1 MIKGIDISKWQGDFD
16 LAEAKAEGQEFVIIK
31 AGGGNDGLY
40 VDRCFET
47 NYKKA
52 KTLGMPV
59 GCYFFS
65 LAKSEAE
72 AVKEAEYFYE
82 NCLKGKQFELPVY
95 IDVEG
100 ELLKI
105 EKSKLTAI
113 IKTWCDTLEKKG
125 YFVGIYASLSAFES
139 RVNDEELAL
148 YTHWVAH
155 WANECGYKNK
165 SILGMWQFG
174 GETNPIR
181 SNKVAGVVC
190 DQDYMLIDYS
200 DVIKNKGFNGFKK
213 TTKKSLDEVVK
224 EVLDGEWGNGAE
236 RKKRLKAARYD
247 YAAVQDRVNYVLQS
261 RFNDVVL
268 EVIRGEW
275 GNGSERKKR
284 LKAAGYDYA
293 AIQKR
298 VNEYY
303 KKNK

>member
-40 VDRCFET
+40 VDRCFEA

-52 KTLGMPV
+52 KALDMPV

-65 LAKSEAE
+65 LAKSEAG

-82 NCLKGKQFELPVY
+82 KCLKGKQFELPVY

-100 ELLKI
+100 EMLKI

-113 IKTWCDTLEKKG
+113 IKAWCDTLEKKG
-125 YFVGIYASLSAFES
+125 YFVGIYASLSAFEN
-139 RVNDEELAL
+139 RMNDEELAV

-155 WANECGYKNK
+155 WSNECGYKNK
-165 SILGMWQFG
+165 SILGVWQFG
-174 GETNPIR
+174 GETNPTR

-200 DVIKNKGFNGFKK
+200 DIIKTKGFNGFKK

-224 EVLDGEWGNGAE
+224 EVLDGEWGNGSE
-236 RKKRLKAARYD
+236 RKKRLKAAGYD

-275 GNGSERKKR
+275 GNGAERKKR
-284 LKAAGYDYA
+284 LEAAGYDYA

-303 KKNK
+303 KKK

>member
-16 LAEAKAEGQEFVIIK
+16 LAEAKAEGQEFVIIR

-40 VDRCFET
+40 VDRRFEA

-52 KTLGMPV
+52 KVLEMPV

-82 NCLKGKQFELPVY
+82 NCLEGKQFDLPVY

-100 ELLKI
+100 EMLKI

-113 IKTWCDTLEKKG
+113 IKAWCDTLEKKG
-125 YFVGIYASLSAFES
+125 YFVGIYASLSAFEN
-139 RVNDEELAL
+139 RMNDEELAI

-200 DVIKNKGFNGFKK
+200 NTIKNKGFNGFKK
-213 TTKKSLDEVVK
+213 SVKKSLDEVVK

-236 RKKRLKAARYD
+236 RKKRL
-247 YAAVQDRVNYVLQS
+247 
-261 RFNDVVL
+261 
-268 EVIRGEW
+268 E
-275 GNGSERKKR
+275 
-284 LKAAGYDYA
+284 AAGYDYT

>member
-16 LAEAKAEGQEFVIIK
+16 LAEAKSEGQEFVIIK
-31 AGGGNDGLY
+31 GGGGNDGLY

-52 KTLGMPV
+52 KVLGMPV

-82 NCLKGKQFELPVY
+82 NCLKGKQFDLPVY

-100 ELLKI
+100 EMLKI

-113 IKTWCDTLEKKG
+113 IKAWCDTLEKKG
-125 YFVGIYASLSAFES
+125 YFVGIYASLSAFEN
-139 RVNDEELAL
+139 RMNDEELAR

-155 WANECGYKNK
+155 WSNECGYKNK
-165 SILGMWQFG
+165 SILGIWQFG

-200 DVIKNKGFNGFKK
+200 NTIKNNGFNGFKK
-213 TTKKSLDEVVK
+213 SVKKSLDEVVK
-224 EVLDGEWGNGAE
+224 EVLDGEWGNGDE
-236 RKKRLKAARYD
+236 RKKRLKAAGYD
-247 YAAVQDRVNYVLQS
+247 YAAVQDRVNYVLKS

-275 GNGSERKKR
+275 GNGAERKKR
-284 LKAAGYDYA
+284 LEAAGYDYA

>member
-31 AGGGNDGLY
+31 GGGGNDGLY
-40 VDRCFET
+40 VDRCFEA

-52 KTLGMPV
+52 KALDMPV

-72 AVKEAEYFYE
+72 ALKEAEYFYE
-82 NCLKGKQFELPVY
+82 SCLKGKQFDLPVY

-100 ELLKI
+100 EMLKI

-113 IKTWCDTLEKKG
+113 IKAWCNTLEKKG
-125 YFVGIYASLSAFES
+125 YFVGIYASLSTFES
-139 RVNDEELAL
+139 RVNDEELAI

-165 SILGMWQFG
+165 SILGIWQFG
-174 GETNPIR
+174 GETNPLR

-213 TTKKSLDEVVK
+213 SAKKSLDEVVK
-224 EVLDGEWGNGAE
+224 EVLDSEWGNGAE
-236 RKKRLKAARYD
+236 RKKRLEAAGYD

-275 GNGSERKKR
+275 GNGAERKKR
-284 LKAAGYDYA
+284 LEAAGYDYA